1 MKRKELRQWLEV
13 CWGTELFEKFLSA
26 YNRENRRL
34 NCLSYWQEQ
43 LLQQFEAE
51 TSFHLDQFG
60 LTHDEIFGICPV
72 HRCELEADEVP
83 IRYGLLN
90 RTPTMVELNRQ
101 FPFANTYVS
110 GGCEIQDEYQAAV
123 VYCARC
129 RDGLLKAQPPIQPKK
144 SRSARKR

>member
-1 MKRKELRQWLEV
+1 MNLEELRQWLEV
-13 CWGTELFEKFLSA
+13 CWGTELFEKFLAA

-34 NCLSYWQEQ
+34 NRFTYWQEQ

-51 TSFHLDQFG
+51 TSFHLDQFD

-72 HRCELEADEVP
+72 HRYQLQADEVP

-90 RTPTMVELNRQ
+90 LTPKIVELNQR

-110 GGCEIQDEYQAAV
+110 GGCEVQDEYQAAV
-123 VYCARC
+123 VYCALC
-129 RDGLLKAQPPIQPKK
+129 RDGLLKAQPPLQPKK
-144 SRSARKR
+144 SQPAGKQ